1 MSKKKLV
8 LIDGHA
14 LAYRAFHALPSNLA
28 TSRGELTNAVYGFT
42 SMLLNVLRDEKPDY
56 IAVAFDVGK
65 SFRHDEYAAYKA
77 QRAKTPDELIGQ
89 VDRIKDIVR
98 AFNIPIFEVE
108 GYEADDVLGTLA
120 KQASQKG
127 VETLI
132 VTGDTDAFQLIG
144 PHVKVL
150 TSRRQFSDTV
160 IYDEEGIRQRYGLE
174 PQQLVDFKGLKGDVS
189 DNIPGVPG
197 IGDKTATALLQRFGT
212 VEEAIAHLDEIPNKR
227 ARKALEAHKE
237 EALLSKRLATITTDV
252 PLTLDLETC
261 RASDYDRA
269 RVMALFR
276 ELEFKSLFDRLPRE
290 TSISQ
295 GLPESRRPSAQL
307 PMFKEEVAVGPRVEA
322 GNYHTIHTDPTL
334 GELAARLAQVPKFAL
349 DVETTSQDAMLA
361 DLVGI
366 AIAPREGE
374 AYYIPVGHEQGRQL
388 PLHRVLERLSPAL
401 QDPSIEKVTHNGK
414 YDLTVLIRHGAQVQ
428 GPLFDTMVAAWLL
441 EPSRRGF
448 GLKELAW
455 ARLGAEMRP
464 ITDLIGKGK
473 QQITMAQVPIA
484 SAAQYA
490 GADVDMTYRLAQ
502 LLEKEL
508 RDKALWD
515 LFEGVEMPLVPIL
528 AEMEMSGVAL
538 DVGFLQELSR
548 ELYQRIT
555 ALEREIQEM
564 VGYPFNV
571 GSTQQLS
578 DALFI
583 KLGLS
588 AQGIPKTKS
597 GHYSTSAGVLEKLRG
612 QHPVIELILEHRQL
626 SKLKSTYVDALPSLI
641 HPETGRVHTSY
652 NQTGTVTGRLSS
664 SSPNLQNIPI
674 RTEEG
679 RRIRRA
685 FIAQEG
691 WQLLAADYSQV
702 ELRILAHISGDE
714 GLLAAFH
721 RGEDI
726 HASTAA
732 TILGVPLSEVT
743 PDMRRLAKTINFG
756 LSYGM
761 SGYGLAQRTGLSQ
774 EEANRFIGSY
784 FANYPGVKAYM
795 ERTKREATQQGYVE
809 TLLHRRRYFPE
820 LQTRDRAHAALRR
833 AAEREAI
840 NMPIQ
845 GSSADII
852 KLAMIRLHRA
862 LKEEGLASRMILQVH
877 DELVLEVP
885 EAELE
890 IVAPLVRQAM
900 EGAFQLAIPLKV
912 DLKVGRNWEEM

>member
-1 MSKKKLV
+1 MSKGKLV

-14 LAYRAFHALPSNLA
+14 LAYRAFHALPPDLA
-28 TSRGELTNAVYGFT
+28 TSKGELTNAVYGFT

-65 SFRHDEYAAYKA
+65 SFRHDEYEPYKA
-77 QRAKTPDELIGQ
+77 HRVKAPPEMTTQM
-89 VDRIKDIVR
+89 DRIREIVR

-120 KQASQKG
+120 RQASQKG

-144 PHVKVL
+144 PEVKVL
-150 TSRRQFSDTV
+150 ISRRRFSDTV
-160 IYDEEGIRQRYGLE
+160 IYDEESIRQRYGLE
-174 PQQLVDFKGLKGDVS
+174 PRQLVDFKGLKGDAS

-197 IGDKTATALLQRFGT
+197 IGEVTAKALLQQFGT
-212 VEEAIAHLDEIPNKR
+212 VEEAIAHLDEIPSKR
-227 ARKALEAHKE
+227 AREALRAHQE
-237 EALLSKRLATITTDV
+237 EALLSKRLATIITDV
-252 PLTLDLETC
+252 PVTLDLEAC
-261 RASDYDRA
+261 RVGDYDRA

-276 ELEFKSLFDRLPRE
+276 ELEFKSLFDRLP
-290 TSISQ
+290 
-295 GLPESRRPSAQL
+295 ESRRPAQL
-307 PMFKEEVAVGPRVEA
+307 PMFGREA
-322 GNYHTIHTDPTL
+322 APGLQIE
-334 GELAARLAQVPKFAL
+334 GEYRTVNTEAALDQLAARLSEVRRFAL

-366 AIAPREGE
+366 AIAPQEGE
-374 AYYIPVGHEQGRQL
+374 AYYIPVGHREGRQL
-388 PLHRVLERLSPAL
+388 PLHRVLDRLSPIL
-401 QDPSIEKVTHNGK
+401 QDPSIEKITHNGK
-414 YDLTVLIRHGAQVQ
+414 YDLTVLARHGAWVN

-464 ITDLIGKGK
+464 ISDLIGKGK
-473 QQITMAQVPIA
+473 GQITMAQVPIA
-484 SAAQYA
+484 SVAQYA
-490 GADVDMTYRLAQ
+490 GADVDMTLRLAR

-515 LFEGVEMPLVPIL
+515 LFEDVEMPLVPIL
-528 AEMEMSGVAL
+528 VEMEMAGVAL
-538 DVGFLQELSR
+538 DVGYLQELSR
-548 ELYQRIT
+548 ELHRRIM
-555 ALEREIQEM
+555 ALERETHEM
-564 VGYPFNV
+564 VGYSFNV

-588 AQGIPKTKS
+588 AQGVPRTKS
-597 GHYSTSAGVLEKLRG
+597 GHYSTSASVLERLRG

-664 SSPNLQNIPI
+664 SNPNLQNIPI

-685 FIAQEG
+685 FIAQGG
-691 WQLLAADYSQV
+691 WRLLAADYSQV

-743 PDMRRLAKTINFG
+743 PEMRRLAKTINFG

-774 EEANRFIGSY
+774 EEANRFIESY
-784 FANYPGVKAYM
+784 FANYPKVKAYM
-795 ERTKREATQQGYVE
+795 ERTKREAAEQGYVE

-820 LQTRDRAHAALRR
+820 LQSKDRAHAALRR

-845 GSSADII
+845 GTAADII
-852 KLAMIRLHRA
+852 KMAMIRLHEA
-862 LKEEGLASRMILQVH
+862 LKKRGLKSRMILQVH

-885 EAELE
+885 EAEME
-890 IVAPLVRQAM
+890 AVIPIAREAM
-900 EGAFQLAIPLKV
+900 EGAFPLAAPLKV
-912 DLKVGRNWEEM
+912 DLKVGRNWEEMEEAPS